1 MSPWPAP
8 AASRLSLMSIAT
20 AARRKWGGLAGGV
33 ASLPGRGSAGDP
45 RRGPGRPRLPPAS
58 DPGPAPGTRP
68 FRAGQTKALSR
79 YSVRR
84 RAGAGT
90 EREGGPETVGW
101 TDRSHLF
108 FLLGGGRVVLWFCL
122 KRGPGRAE
130 VVEPNRGSNSARGE
144 HLIKVNLQD
153 CGLGTGKRSESHV
166 SGGGVAPG
174 RCGVLSTHCGPF
186 LQAALSWGGQDT

>member
-1 MSPWPAP
+1 MSLWPAP
-8 AASRLSLMSIAT
+8 AASRRSLTSIAT
-20 AARRKWGGLAGGV
+20 AARRKWGLAGGV
-33 ASLPGRGSAGDP
+33 ASLSGRGSAGDP
-45 RRGPGRPRLPPAS
+45 RRVPGRPRLPPAS

-79 YSVRR
+79 YSDRR

-101 TDRSHLF
+101 TDRSHLLF
-108 FLLGGGRVVLWFCL
+108 WGGGGFGWFGL
-122 KRGPGRAE
+122 KRGPGLAE
-130 VVEPNRGSNSARGE
+130 LVESNRGSNSAHGE

-174 RCGVLSTHCGPF
+174 RCGV
-186 LQAALSWGGQDT
+186 